1 MSIDRR
7 ILIADDDV
15 EVRSGAAELL
25 GPLGLHVVQ
34 AGTGDEALAILRGSS
49 IHLALLD
56 VHMPGQGGFEVFQ
69 TLREETLSVP
79 CIIWSG
85 DASDE
90 FARYT
95 LRSGASAFLRKPV
108 EPDLL
113 RDEVQRVL
121 EEHWGPAA

>member
-7 ILIADDDV
+7 ILIADDDA
-15 EVRSGAAELL
+15 EVRFGAAELL
-25 GPLGLHVVQ
+25 EPLGLQVLQ
-34 AGTGDEALAILRGSS
+34 AENGDEALTILRGAPV
-49 IHLALLD
+49 HLALLD
-56 VHMPGQGGFEVFQ
+56 VHMPGPGGFEVFQ

-85 DASDE
+85 DATDE

-108 EPDLL
+108 KPELL
-113 RDEVQRVL
+113 RNEVQRVL